1 MKKCTKILIVI
12 LGILALLFV
21 EYRFIMC
28 NLKPYVAEDTIYI
41 ELFDQVDAYDFEE
54 WSE

>member
-1 MKKCTKILIVI
+1 MKKYVKILIAI
-12 LGILALLFV
+12 LGILTLIFA

-41 ELFDQVDAYDFEE
+41 ELFDQVDVYDFEE
-54 WSE
+54 WSD